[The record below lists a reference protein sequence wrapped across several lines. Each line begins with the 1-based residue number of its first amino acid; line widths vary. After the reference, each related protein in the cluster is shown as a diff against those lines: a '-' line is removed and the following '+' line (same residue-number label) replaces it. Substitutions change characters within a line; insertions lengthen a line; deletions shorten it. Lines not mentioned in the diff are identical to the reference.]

1 MLGLECYS
9 ALQCNGNKSSFEGSL
24 TKLTPACIEGL
35 PRGVI
40 LPVHMPSPST
50 VHLEEEEFFSAE
62 EDPDTDTDSK
72 YKCDAAT
79 QTDPFLDHD
88 YCNIL

>member
-1 MLGLECYS
+1 MF
-9 ALQCNGNKSSFEGSL
+9 KGSL
-24 TKLTPACIEGL
+24 TKLTPACVEGL

-40 LPVHMPSPST
+40 LPGHVPSPST
-50 VHLEEEEFFSAE
+50 DHLEEEEEEFFSAE
-62 EDPDTDTDSK
+62 EDPVTDTDSK
-72 YKCDAAT
+72 YKCDAST

>member
-9 ALQCNGNKSSFEGSL
+9 ALQCNGNKSCLKGPL

-40 LPVHMPSPST
+40 LPSPST
-50 VHLEEEEFFSAE
+50 DHLEEEEEEFFSAE
-62 EDPDTDTDSK
+62 EDPDTDTASK
-72 YKCDAAT
+72 YKCDAST

>member
-1 MLGLECYS
+1 M
-9 ALQCNGNKSSFEGSL
+9 
-24 TKLTPACIEGL
+24 LTPACVEGL

-40 LPVHMPSPST
+40 LPSPST
-50 VHLEEEEFFSAE
+50 DHLEEEEEEFFSAE

-72 YKCDAAT
+72 YKCDAST